1 MNSRSLKNISIID
14 FERFLLKIGCK
25 CTRIKGGH
33 KHFTRIDLN
42 RPITIQT
49 HIDPIPEFIIR
60 NALRNL
66 GLSREEFFKLFKD

>member
-1 MNSRSLKNISIID
+1 MNSRSLRNISIYD
-14 FERFLLKIGCK
+14 FERFLVQIGCK
-25 CTRIKGGH
+25 CTRTKGGH
-33 KHFTRIDLN
+33 KHYTRIDLN